1 MLAKIFFNLFSFL
14 HKFKR
19 KMVVERVGRM
29 VQERL
34 FMNVWY
40 VGPFG
45 RTKIVASKLKMKI
58 I

>member
-1 MLAKIFFNLFSFL
+1 
-14 HKFKR
+14 
-19 KMVVERVGRM
+19 MVVERVGRM

-34 FMNVWY
+34 SMNVWY